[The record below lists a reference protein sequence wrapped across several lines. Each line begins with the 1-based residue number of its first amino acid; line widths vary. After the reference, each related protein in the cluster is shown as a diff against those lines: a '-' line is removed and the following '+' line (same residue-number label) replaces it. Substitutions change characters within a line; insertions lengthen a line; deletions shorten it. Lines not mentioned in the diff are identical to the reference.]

1 MNGRIQSLMFRR
13 ILIVFIVSIFLSI
26 AASPI
31 KAQVWDK
38 DPAEAAVQGIINV
51 TSSII
56 SDSFTPMTHYSEG
69 DWNMTLVP
77 AYFTVSRVFD
87 DPDLRGDDLKG
98 WELGFGGGYALSDRW
113 LLYGIFAAMRIEG
126 EVYDNDYADFR
137 ADTTYTL
144 YSLNAGFGYD
154 IINGDSKWSLPLFF
168 GISIERYS
176 ADIGLPPITFPI
188 YTEVDVSGEGMIYGL
203 SGGVAVSREFLGAVR
218 ITPYFLML
226 RSINQPELTAN
237 FTALPIPYEI
247 NFKLDP
253 VNASMFGLNVT
264 YVTDSSFSIS
274 ISAGGYLTSSS
285 GFYND
290 AFLDGLR
297 MKSVVIAIT
306 YNGKA
311 PQG

>member
-1 MNGRIQSLMFRR
+1 MFRR
-13 ILIVFIVSIFLSI
+13 ILIVFNILIFLSI

-31 KAQVWDK
+31 KAQVVWDK
-38 DPAEAAVQGIINV
+38 DPAETAVQGIINV

-98 WELGFGGGYALSDRW
+98 WALGFGGGYALSDRW

-126 EVYDNDYADFR
+126 EVYDKDYADFR

-176 ADIGLPPITFPI
+176 ADIGLPPITLPV
-188 YTEVDVSGEGMIYGL
+188 YTEVDVSGDGMIYGL
-203 SGGVAVSREFLGAVR
+203 SGGVAVSREFFGTVR
-218 ITPYFLML
+218 ITPYLLLL
-226 RSINQPELTAN
+226 RSVNQPEMKAN
-237 FTALPIPYEI
+237 FTDLPIPYEI

-264 YVTDSSFSIS
+264 YIADRTFSIS
-274 ISAGGYLTSSS
+274 ISAGGYLSSSS

-306 YNGKA
+306 YSGSA
-311 PQG
+311 PRD